1 MKKKKATIDNFYM
14 ATKYEKVKQPISN
27 IIQGR
32 ASIYLNVKGFK
43 SMNHIVS
50 LKAEQESK

>member
-1 MKKKKATIDNFYM
+1 MAKKKCLQ
-14 ATKYEKVKQPISN
+14 YEKVKQPISN

-32 ASIYLNVKGFK
+32 ASICTYLNVKRFK

-50 LKAEQESK
+50 LKADSRIKIKLRL